1 MAKVKEWRTIG
12 KTYAEQW
19 TMSGRKNGKKLKNE
33 EFSRSTN

>member
-1 MAKVKEWRTIG
+1 MGG
-12 KTYAEQW
+12 KGKRVAYNYAEQW